1 MKHIISLKI
10 LTPEKIVYEDDVLEV
25 VLPTVSG
32 EIGIMPDHAPLVS
45 IIKTGEVRITKE
57 RGGDVVP
64 LSISGGILEVRP
76 SSKQKDQN
84 SEVIILAS
92 KSEFASDI
100 DINRAEEAYERAK
113 RAMEEKENL
122 SDVDFARLQ
131 AVLDKELN
139 RVTVAKK
146 WKR

>member
-57 RGGDVVP
+57 RGGDVIP
-64 LSISGGILEVRP
+64 LSISGYTR
-76 SSKQKDQN
+76 SATKFNTKRSK
-84 SEVIILAS
+84 
-92 KSEFASDI
+92 F
-100 DINRAEEAYERAK
+100 
-113 RAMEEKENL
+113 
-122 SDVDFARLQ
+122 
-131 AVLDKELN
+131 
-139 RVTVAKK
+139 
-146 WKR
+146 